1 MRALLVGLGL
11 SLLGGCHCGGGPVP
25 ELPGESLGR
34 CEYVNGFS
42 KRSEC
47 RDYFGEWSPEK
58 MAEDCK
64 GWGSTVQVGERCD
77 TSVRLGFCVLK
88 NEGLYT
94 RVTLPGED
102 AEKCGSSRTGC
113 EFFGGG
119 VFDPAPVCGG
129 APEDFNLG
137 LPVFEQP
144 ELSCRP
150 AKSGEPPG
158 QSDGGQV
165 CTWEMISAST
175 ELGRDFGDYASCDRV
190 RTQRP
195 YYPAPTEADAERDDE
210 RLKDPAYVADLDWM
224 KEQIRASAC
233 VCCHSTRAPQ
243 GTSNW
248 FLESPGNFLN
258 SFYGSGLA
266 MGAGWINSVGFGTYP
281 PEAVHGFWRPT
292 EEHPERSIVPT
303 TDPERMV
310 RLFERELGYRGL
322 TRADFADQPYA
333 AGPLDEQ
340 RFFRPAACAEGE
352 GVDAQGAFKWKGG
365 KARYVYV
372 LEKDARSPTVPPN
385 LDTPEGTLWRLDVPY
400 TGVAIGQEALSYGV
414 VPEGLIQK
422 VPTSGP
428 PPALVSGRAYYL
440 YVLADVAVPMTRCL
454 FVAP

>member
-1 MRALLVGLGL
+1 M
-11 SLLGGCHCGGGPVP
+11 
-25 ELPGESLGR
+25 
-34 CEYVNGFS
+34 
-42 KRSEC
+42 
-47 RDYFGEWSPEK
+47 
-58 MAEDCK
+58 
-64 GWGSTVQVGERCD
+64 
-77 TSVRLGFCVLK
+77 
-88 NEGLYT
+88 
-94 RVTLPGED
+94 
-102 AEKCGSSRTGC
+102 
-113 EFFGGG
+113 
-119 VFDPAPVCGG
+119 
-129 APEDFNLG
+129 
-137 LPVFEQP
+137 
-144 ELSCRP
+144 
-150 AKSGEPPG
+150 
-158 QSDGGQV
+158 
-165 CTWEMISAST
+165 
-175 ELGRDFGDYASCDRV
+175 
-190 RTQRP
+190 
-195 YYPAPTEADAERDDE
+195 
-210 RLKDPAYVADLDWM
+210 
-224 KEQIRASAC
+224 
-233 VCCHSTRAPQ
+233 
-243 GTSNW
+243 
-248 FLESPGNFLN
+248 
-258 SFYGSGLA
+258 
-266 MGAGWINSVGFGTYP
+266 
-281 PEAVHGFWRPT
+281 HGFWRPT